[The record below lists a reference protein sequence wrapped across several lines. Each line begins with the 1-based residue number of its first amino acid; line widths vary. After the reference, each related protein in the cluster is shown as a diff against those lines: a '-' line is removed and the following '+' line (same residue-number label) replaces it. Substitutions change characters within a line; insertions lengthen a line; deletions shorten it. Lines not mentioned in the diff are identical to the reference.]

1 MVTEKELFEALASRH
16 TIEGQKKISRAS
28 VAICGL
34 GGLGSNVAIHL
45 ARCGVGHLHLL
56 DFDRVDLPNINRQ
69 QYRMDQIGTPKTEA
83 LRDELRDFAPYINI
97 VTDQVKLTPENI
109 PELLK
114 DDEYI
119 VEAFDKADQKAMLC
133 NVVLE
138 DCGFRHGRTRKEQ
151 RDTDPPSIIP
161 IIHLRRWRDGPGA
174 GRYPFFPEGGNMRSP
189 SGEPGD
195 STNHGRG
202 VIQREVAV

>member
-16 TIEGQKKISRAS
+16 TVEGQKKISRAS

-45 ARCGVGHLHLL
+45 ARCGVGRLHLL

-69 QYRMDQIGTPKTEA
+69 QYRLDQIGTPKTEA

-97 VTDQVKLTPENI
+97 VTDQVKLTTENL

-114 DDEYI
+114 EDEYI

-138 DCGFRHGRTRKEQ
+138 ELPEAVLIAGSGMAGYGKSNEIQTRRVSSRFYICGDGETGLEQ
-151 RDTDPPSIIP
+151 
-161 IIHLRRWRDGPGA
+161 A
-174 GRYPFFPEGGNMRSP
+174 GTLFSP
-189 SGEPGD
+189 RVAICAAHQA
-195 STNHGRG
+195 NL
-202 VIQREVAV
+202 VIQVIMDGE

>member
-69 QYRMDQIGTPKTEA
+69 QYRLDQIGTPKTEA

-97 VTDQVKLTPENI
+97 VTDQVKLTLENI

-138 DCGFRHGRTRKEQ
+138 ELPEAVLIAGSGMAGYGKSNEIQTRRVSSRFYICGDGETGLEQ
-151 RDTDPPSIIP
+151 
-161 IIHLRRWRDGPGA
+161 A
-174 GRYPFFPEGGNMRSP
+174 GTLFSP
-189 SGEPGD
+189 RVAICAAHQA
-195 STNHGRG
+195 NL
-202 VIQREVAV
+202 VIQLIMDGE

>member
-1 MVTEKELFEALASRH
+1 MVTEKEFFGALASRH

-45 ARCGVGHLHLL
+45 ARCGVGRLHLL

-69 QYRMDQIGTPKTEA
+69 QYRLDQIGTPKTEA

-138 DCGFRHGRTRKEQ
+138 ELPEAVLIACSGMAGYGKSNEIQTRRVSSRFYICGDGETGLEQ
-151 RDTDPPSIIP
+151 
-161 IIHLRRWRDGPGA
+161 A
-174 GRYPFFPEGGNMRSP
+174 GTLFSP
-189 SGEPGD
+189 RVAICAAHQA
-195 STNHGRG
+195 NL
-202 VIQREVAV
+202 VIQLIMDGE

>member
-16 TIEGQKKISRAS
+16 TVEGQKKISRAS

-45 ARCGVGHLHLL
+45 ARCGVGRLHLL

-69 QYRMDQIGTPKTEA
+69 QYSLDQIGTPKAEA

-138 DCGFRHGRTRKEQ
+138 ELPEAVLIAGSGMAGYGKSNEIQTRRLSSRFYICGDGETGLEQ
-151 RDTDPPSIIP
+151 
-161 IIHLRRWRDGPGA
+161 A
-174 GRYPFFPEGGNMRSP
+174 GTLFSP
-189 SGEPGD
+189 RVAICAAHQA
-195 STNHGRG
+195 NL
-202 VIQREVAV
+202 VIQLIMDGE

>member
-16 TIEGQKKISRAS
+16 TIEGQKKISCAS

-69 QYRMDQIGTPKTEA
+69 QYRLDQIGTPKTAA

-138 DCGFRHGRTRKEQ
+138 ELPEAVLIAGSGMAGYGKSNEIQTRRVSSRFYICGDGETGLEQ
-151 RDTDPPSIIP
+151 
-161 IIHLRRWRDGPGA
+161 A
-174 GRYPFFPEGGNMRSP
+174 GTLFSP
-189 SGEPGD
+189 RVAICAAHQA
-195 STNHGRG
+195 NL
-202 VIQREVAV
+202 VIQLIMDGE

>member
-16 TIEGQKKISRAS
+16 TVEGQKKISRAS

-45 ARCGVGHLHLL
+45 ARCGVGRLHLL

-69 QYRMDQIGTPKTEA
+69 QYRLDQIGTPKTEA

-138 DCGFRHGRTRKEQ
+138 ELPEAVLIAGSGMAGYGKSNEIQTRRVSSRFYICGDGEMGLEQ
-151 RDTDPPSIIP
+151 
-161 IIHLRRWRDGPGA
+161 A
-174 GRYPFFPEGGNMRSP
+174 GTLFSP
-189 SGEPGD
+189 RVAICAAHQA
-195 STNHGRG
+195 NL
-202 VIQREVAV
+202 VIQLIMDGE

>member
-16 TIEGQKKISRAS
+16 TVEGQKKISRAS

-45 ARCGVGHLHLL
+45 ARCGVGRLHLL

-69 QYRMDQIGTPKTEA
+69 QYRLDQIGTPKTEA

-138 DCGFRHGRTRKEQ
+138 ELPEAFLIAGSGMAGYGKSNEIQTRRVSSRFYICGDGETGLEQ
-151 RDTDPPSIIP
+151 
-161 IIHLRRWRDGPGA
+161 A
-174 GRYPFFPEGGNMRSP
+174 GGNMRSP

-202 VIQREVAV
+202 VIQREVAA

>member
-69 QYRMDQIGTPKTEA
+69 QYRLDQIGTPKTEA

-138 DCGFRHGRTRKEQ
+138 ELPEAVLIAGSGMAGYGKSNEIQTRRVSSRFYICGDGETGLEQ
-151 RDTDPPSIIP
+151 
-161 IIHLRRWRDGPGA
+161 A
-174 GRYPFFPEGGNMRSP
+174 GTLFSP
-189 SGEPGD
+189 RVAICAAHQA
-195 STNHGRG
+195 NL
-202 VIQREVAV
+202 VIQLIMDGE

>member
-45 ARCGVGHLHLL
+45 ARCGVGRLHLL

-69 QYRMDQIGTPKTEA
+69 QYRLDQIGTPKTEA

-138 DCGFRHGRTRKEQ
+138 ELPEAVLIAGSGMAGYGKSNEIQTRRVSSRFYICGDGETGLEQ
-151 RDTDPPSIIP
+151 AGTLFPSRVAICAA
-161 IIHLRRWRDGPGA
+161 HQANL
-174 GRYPFFPEGGNMRSP
+174 
-189 SGEPGD
+189 
-195 STNHGRG
+195 
-202 VIQREVAV
+202 VIQLIMGGE

>member
-45 ARCGVGHLHLL
+45 ARCGVGRLHLL
-56 DFDRVDLPNINRQ
+56 DFDRVDLPNIN
-69 QYRMDQIGTPKTEA
+69 
-83 LRDELRDFAPYINI
+83 YINI

-109 PELLK
+109 TELLK

-138 DCGFRHGRTRKEQ
+138 ELPEAVLIAGSGMAGYGKSNEIQTRRVSSRFYICGDGETGLEQ
-151 RDTDPPSIIP
+151 
-161 IIHLRRWRDGPGA
+161 A
-174 GRYPFFPEGGNMRSP
+174 GTLFSP
-189 SGEPGD
+189 RVAICAAHQA
-195 STNHGRG
+195 NL
-202 VIQREVAV
+202 VIQLIMDGE

>member
-16 TIEGQKKISRAS
+16 TVEGQKKISRAS

-45 ARCGVGHLHLL
+45 ARCGVGRLHLL

-69 QYRMDQIGTPKTEA
+69 QYSLDQIGTPKAEA

-138 DCGFRHGRTRKEQ
+138 ELPEAVLIAGSGMAGYGKSNEIQTRRVSSRFYICGDGETGLEQ
-151 RDTDPPSIIP
+151 
-161 IIHLRRWRDGPGA
+161 A
-174 GRYPFFPEGGNMRSP
+174 GTLFSP
-189 SGEPGD
+189 RVAICAAHQA
-195 STNHGRG
+195 NL
-202 VIQREVAV
+202 VIQLIMDGE

>member
-16 TIEGQKKISRAS
+16 TVEGQKKISRAS

-45 ARCGVGHLHLL
+45 ARCGVGRLHLL

-69 QYRMDQIGTPKTEA
+69 QYRLDQIGTPKTEA

-138 DCGFRHGRTRKEQ
+138 ELPEAVLIAGSGMAGYGKSNEIQTRRVSSRFYICGDGETGLEQ
-151 RDTDPPSIIP
+151 
-161 IIHLRRWRDGPGA
+161 A
-174 GRYPFFPEGGNMRSP
+174 GTLFFPRVAICAAHQANL
-189 SGEPGD
+189 
-195 STNHGRG
+195 
-202 VIQREVAV
+202 VIQLIMDGE

>member
-16 TIEGQKKISRAS
+16 TVEGQKKISRAS

-45 ARCGVGHLHLL
+45 ARCGVGRLHLL

-69 QYRMDQIGTPKTEA
+69 QYRLDQIGTPKTEA

-109 PELLK
+109 TELLK

-138 DCGFRHGRTRKEQ
+138 ELPEAVLIAGSGMAGYGKSNEIQTRRVSSRFYICGDGETGLEQ
-151 RDTDPPSIIP
+151 
-161 IIHLRRWRDGPGA
+161 A
-174 GRYPFFPEGGNMRSP
+174 GTLFSP
-189 SGEPGD
+189 RVAICAAHQA
-195 STNHGRG
+195 NL
-202 VIQREVAV
+202 VIQLIMDGE

>member
-1 MVTEKELFEALASRH
+1 MVTENELFEALASRH
-16 TIEGQKKISRAS
+16 TVEGQKKISRAS

-45 ARCGVGHLHLL
+45 ARCGVGRLHLL

-69 QYRMDQIGTPKTEA
+69 QYRLDQIGTPKTEA

-138 DCGFRHGRTRKEQ
+138 ELPEAVLIAGSGMAGYGKSNEIQTRRVSSRFYICGDGETGLEQAGTLFPRGWQYAQPIRRT
-151 RDTDPPSIIP
+151 
-161 IIHLRRWRDGPGA
+161 W
-174 GRYPFFPEGGNMRSP
+174 
-189 SGEPGD
+189 
-195 STNHGRG
+195 
-202 VIQREVAV
+202 

>member
-1 MVTEKELFEALASRH
+1 MVTEKELFEALTSRH

-45 ARCGVGHLHLL
+45 ARCGVGRLHLL

-69 QYRMDQIGTPKTEA
+69 QYRLDQIGTPKAEA

-138 DCGFRHGRTRKEQ
+138 ELPEAVLIAGSGMAGYGKSNEIQSRRVSSRFYICGDGETGLEQ
-151 RDTDPPSIIP
+151 
-161 IIHLRRWRDGPGA
+161 A
-174 GRYPFFPEGGNMRSP
+174 GTLFSP
-189 SGEPGD
+189 RVAICAAHQA
-195 STNHGRG
+195 NL
-202 VIQREVAV
+202 VIQLIMDGE

>member
-16 TIEGQKKISRAS
+16 TIEGQKKISCAS

-45 ARCGVGHLHLL
+45 ARCGVGRLHLL

-69 QYRMDQIGTPKTEA
+69 QYRLDQIGIPKTEA
-83 LRDELRDFAPYINI
+83 LRDELRSFAPYINI

-138 DCGFRHGRTRKEQ
+138 ELPEAVLIVGSGMAGYGNSNEIQTRRVSSRFYICGDGETGLEQ
-151 RDTDPPSIIP
+151 
-161 IIHLRRWRDGPGA
+161 A
-174 GRYPFFPEGGNMRSP
+174 GTLFSP
-189 SGEPGD
+189 RVAICAAHQA
-195 STNHGRG
+195 NL
-202 VIQREVAV
+202 VIQLIMDGE

>member
-45 ARCGVGHLHLL
+45 VRCGVGRIHLL

-69 QYRMDQIGTPKTEA
+69 QYRLDQIGTPKTEA

-97 VTDQVKLTPENI
+97 VTDQVKLTLENI

-138 DCGFRHGRTRKEQ
+138 ELPEAVLIAGSGMAGYGKSNEIQTRRVSSRFYICGDGETGLEQ
-151 RDTDPPSIIP
+151 ADT
-161 IIHLRRWRDGPGA
+161 L
-174 GRYPFFPEGGNMRSP
+174 FSP
-189 SGEPGD
+189 RVAICAAHQA
-195 STNHGRG
+195 NL
-202 VIQREVAV
+202 VIQLIMDGE

>member
-16 TIEGQKKISRAS
+16 TVEGQKKISRAS

-45 ARCGVGHLHLL
+45 ARCGVGRLHLL

-69 QYRMDQIGTPKTEA
+69 QYRLDQIGTPKTEA

-138 DCGFRHGRTRKEQ
+138 ELPEAVLIAGSGMAGYGKSNEIQTRRVSSRFYICGDGETGLEQ
-151 RDTDPPSIIP
+151 AQLIM
-161 IIHLRRWRDGPGA
+161 DG
-174 GRYPFFPEGGNMRSP
+174 E
-189 SGEPGD
+189 
-195 STNHGRG
+195 
-202 VIQREVAV
+202 

>member
-45 ARCGVGHLHLL
+45 ARCGVGSLHLL

-69 QYRMDQIGTPKTEA
+69 QYRLDQIGTPKTEA

-138 DCGFRHGRTRKEQ
+138 ELPEAFLIAGSGMAGYGKSNEIQTRRLSSRFYICGDGETGLEQ
-151 RDTDPPSIIP
+151 
-161 IIHLRRWRDGPGA
+161 A
-174 GRYPFFPEGGNMRSP
+174 GTLFSP
-189 SGEPGD
+189 RVAICAAHQA
-195 STNHGRG
+195 NL
-202 VIQREVAV
+202 VIQLIMDGE

>member
-69 QYRMDQIGTPKTEA
+69 QYQLDQIGTPKTAA

-138 DCGFRHGRTRKEQ
+138 ELPEAVLIAGSGMAGYGKSNEIQTRRVSSRFYICGDGETGLEQ
-151 RDTDPPSIIP
+151 
-161 IIHLRRWRDGPGA
+161 A
-174 GRYPFFPEGGNMRSP
+174 GTLFSP
-189 SGEPGD
+189 RVAICAAHQA
-195 STNHGRG
+195 NL
-202 VIQREVAV
+202 VIQLIMDGE

>member
-16 TIEGQKKISRAS
+16 TIEGQKKISCAS

-45 ARCGVGHLHLL
+45 ARCGVGRLHLL

-69 QYRMDQIGTPKTEA
+69 QYRLDQIGIPKTEA
-83 LRDELRDFAPYINI
+83 LRDELRSFAPYINI

-138 DCGFRHGRTRKEQ
+138 ELPEAVLIAGSGMAGYGNSNEIETRRVSSRFYICGDGETGLEQ
-151 RDTDPPSIIP
+151 
-161 IIHLRRWRDGPGA
+161 A
-174 GRYPFFPEGGNMRSP
+174 GTLFSP
-189 SGEPGD
+189 RVAICAAHQA
-195 STNHGRG
+195 NL
-202 VIQREVAV
+202 VIQLIMDGE

>member
-16 TIEGQKKISRAS
+16 TVEGQKKISRAS

-45 ARCGVGHLHLL
+45 ARCGVGRLHLL

-69 QYRMDQIGTPKTEA
+69 QYSLDQIGTPKAEA

-138 DCGFRHGRTRKEQ
+138 ELPEAVLIAGSGMAGYGKSNEIQTRRLSSRFYICGDGETGLEQ
-151 RDTDPPSIIP
+151 
-161 IIHLRRWRDGPGA
+161 A
-174 GRYPFFPEGGNMRSP
+174 GTLFSP
-189 SGEPGD
+189 RVAICAAHQA
-195 STNHGRG
+195 NL
-202 VIQREVAV
+202 VIQLIMDDG

>member
-16 TIEGQKKISRAS
+16 TIDGQKKISRAS

-69 QYRMDQIGTPKTEA
+69 QYRLDQIGTPKTEA

-97 VTDQVKLTPENI
+97 VTDQVKLTLENI

-138 DCGFRHGRTRKEQ
+138 ELPEAVLIAGSGMAGYGKSNEIQTRRVSSRFYICGDGETGLEQ
-151 RDTDPPSIIP
+151 
-161 IIHLRRWRDGPGA
+161 A
-174 GRYPFFPEGGNMRSP
+174 GTLFSP
-189 SGEPGD
+189 RVAICAAHQA
-195 STNHGRG
+195 NL
-202 VIQREVAV
+202 VIQLIMDGE

>member
-45 ARCGVGHLHLL
+45 ARCDVGRLHLL

-69 QYRMDQIGTPKTEA
+69 QYRLDQIGTPKAEA

-138 DCGFRHGRTRKEQ
+138 ELPEAVLIAGSGMAGYGKSNEIQTRRLSSRFYICGDGETGLEQ
-151 RDTDPPSIIP
+151 
-161 IIHLRRWRDGPGA
+161 A
-174 GRYPFFPEGGNMRSP
+174 GTLFSP
-189 SGEPGD
+189 RVAICAAHQA
-195 STNHGRG
+195 NL
-202 VIQREVAV
+202 VIQLIMDGE

>member
-16 TIEGQKKISRAS
+16 TIEGQKKISCAS

-45 ARCGVGHLHLL
+45 ARCGVGRFHLL

-69 QYRMDQIGTPKTEA
+69 QYRLDQIGIPKTEA
-83 LRDELRDFAPYINI
+83 LRDELRSFAPYINI

-138 DCGFRHGRTRKEQ
+138 ELPEAVLIAGSGMAGYGNSNEIQTRRVSSRFYICGDGETGLEQ
-151 RDTDPPSIIP
+151 
-161 IIHLRRWRDGPGA
+161 A
-174 GRYPFFPEGGNMRSP
+174 GTLFSP
-189 SGEPGD
+189 RVAICAAHQA
-195 STNHGRG
+195 NL
-202 VIQREVAV
+202 VIQLIMDGE

>member
-1 MVTEKELFEALASRH
+1 MVTEKELFDALTSRH
-16 TIEGQKKISRAS
+16 TVEGQEKISRAS

-69 QYRMDQIGTPKTEA
+69 QYRLDQIGTPKAEA
-83 LRDELRDFAPYINI
+83 LRDELRDFAPYIDI

-114 DDEYI
+114 DEHYI

-133 NVVLE
+133 NSVLE
-138 DCGFRHGRTRKEQ
+138 E
-151 RDTDPPSIIP
+151 
-161 IIHLRRWRDGPGA
+161 LPGA
-174 GRYPFFPEGGNMRSP
+174 VLVAGSGMAGYGKSNDIETRRISSRFYVCGDGETGLEQAGTLFSP
-189 SGEPGD
+189 RVAICAAHQA
-195 STNHGRG
+195 NL
-202 VIQREVAV
+202 VIQLIMDGE

>member
-16 TIEGQKKISRAS
+16 TVEGQKKISRAS

-69 QYRMDQIGTPKTEA
+69 QYSLDQIGTPKAEA

-138 DCGFRHGRTRKEQ
+138 ELPEAVLIAGSGMAGYGKSNEIQTRRVSSRFYICGDGETGLEQ
-151 RDTDPPSIIP
+151 
-161 IIHLRRWRDGPGA
+161 A
-174 GRYPFFPEGGNMRSP
+174 GTLFSP
-189 SGEPGD
+189 RVAICAAHQA
-195 STNHGRG
+195 NL
-202 VIQREVAV
+202 VIQLIMDGE

>member
-16 TIEGQKKISRAS
+16 TIEGQKKISCAS

-45 ARCGVGHLHLL
+45 ARCGVGRLHLL

-69 QYRMDQIGTPKTEA
+69 QYRLDQIGIPKTEA
-83 LRDELRDFAPYINI
+83 LRDELRSFAPYINI

-138 DCGFRHGRTRKEQ
+138 ELPEAVLIAGSGMAGYGNSNEIQTRRVSSRFYICGDGETGLEQ
-151 RDTDPPSIIP
+151 
-161 IIHLRRWRDGPGA
+161 A
-174 GRYPFFPEGGNMRSP
+174 GTLFSP
-189 SGEPGD
+189 RVAICAAHQA
-195 STNHGRG
+195 NL
-202 VIQREVAV
+202 VIQLIMDGE

>member
-16 TIEGQKKISRAS
+16 TVEGQKKISRAS

-45 ARCGVGHLHLL
+45 ARCGVGRLHLL

-69 QYRMDQIGTPKTEA
+69 QYRLDQIGTPKTEA

-97 VTDQVKLTPENI
+97 FTDQVKLTPENI

-138 DCGFRHGRTRKEQ
+138 ELPEAVLIAGSGMAGYGKSNELQTRRLSSRFYICGDGETGLEQ
-151 RDTDPPSIIP
+151 
-161 IIHLRRWRDGPGA
+161 A
-174 GRYPFFPEGGNMRSP
+174 GTLFSP
-189 SGEPGD
+189 RVAICAAHQA
-195 STNHGRG
+195 NL
-202 VIQREVAV
+202 VIQLIMDGE

>member
-16 TIEGQKKISRAS
+16 TVEGQKKISRAS

-45 ARCGVGHLHLL
+45 ARCGVGRLHLL

-69 QYRMDQIGTPKTEA
+69 QYRLDQIGIPKTEA

-97 VTDQVKLTPENI
+97 VTEQVKLTPENI

-138 DCGFRHGRTRKEQ
+138 ELPEAVLIAGSGMAGYGKSNEIQTRRLSSRFYICGDGETGLEQ
-151 RDTDPPSIIP
+151 
-161 IIHLRRWRDGPGA
+161 A
-174 GRYPFFPEGGNMRSP
+174 GILFSP
-189 SGEPGD
+189 RVAICAAHQA
-195 STNHGRG
+195 NL
-202 VIQREVAV
+202 VIQLIMDGE

>member
-45 ARCGVGHLHLL
+45 ARCGVGRLHLL
-56 DFDRVDLPNINRQ
+56 DFDRVDLPNINRL
-69 QYRMDQIGTPKTEA
+69 DQIGTPKTEA

-109 PELLK
+109 TELLK

-138 DCGFRHGRTRKEQ
+138 ELPEAVLIAGSGMAGYGKSNEIQTRRVSSRFYICGDGETGLEQ
-151 RDTDPPSIIP
+151 
-161 IIHLRRWRDGPGA
+161 A
-174 GRYPFFPEGGNMRSP
+174 GTLFSP
-189 SGEPGD
+189 RVAICAAHQA
-195 STNHGRG
+195 NL
-202 VIQREVAV
+202 VIQLIMDGE

>member
-1 MVTEKELFEALASRH
+1 MVTEKELFGALASRH
-16 TIEGQKKISRAS
+16 TIEGQKKISHAS

-69 QYRMDQIGTPKTEA
+69 QYLLDQIGTLKTEA

-138 DCGFRHGRTRKEQ
+138 ELPEAVLIAGSGMAGYGKSNEIQTRRVSSRFYICGDGETGLEQ
-151 RDTDPPSIIP
+151 
-161 IIHLRRWRDGPGA
+161 A
-174 GRYPFFPEGGNMRSP
+174 GTLFSP
-189 SGEPGD
+189 RVAICAAHQA
-195 STNHGRG
+195 NL
-202 VIQREVAV
+202 VIQLIMDGE